1 MPHTPRISVLLTSYN
16 REAFVAEAIE
26 SVLAQSLTDFE
37 LIVSDDHSSDRTVEI
52 ANAYAA
58 RDARIRVSV
67 NERNLG
73 DYGNR
78 RHVASLARGRFLK
91 YHDSDDVMYRHCL
104 STMFELLD
112 AEPRAAFALSGSGS
126 WPGGPCPML
135 LTPRLAYEREC
146 LGLGLFHQGPA
157 SALFR
162 TDAFRALGGF
172 PEIAYAGDY
181 LFWLRACASV
191 SVLLVPGDLFY
202 YRVHPGQEIARPDSV
217 EAYARASGEMWR
229 MLNSS
234 LCPLCGDELEL
245 AKRNFAFSQA
255 RSLYRRL
262 KRGQFATVGSS
273 LHLLGLS
280 PRDWMTY
287 LRPPRRRA
295 SAGTPSE
302 ASSLSR

>member
-16 REAFVAEAIE
+16 RDAFVAEAIE

-135 LTPRLAYEREC
+135 LTPRLAYAREC

-172 PEIAYAGDY
+172 PEICFTTAFIRGRRSPSRTASRPT
-181 LFWLRACASV
+181 RA
-191 SVLLVPGDLFY
+191 LP
-202 YRVHPGQEIARPDSV
+202 AR
-217 EAYARASGEMWR
+217 
-229 MLNSS
+229 
-234 LCPLCGDELEL
+234 CG
-245 AKRNFAFSQA
+245 
-255 RSLYRRL
+255 
-262 KRGQFATVGSS
+262 GC
-273 LHLLGLS
+273 
-280 PRDWMTY
+280 
-287 LRPPRRRA
+287 
-295 SAGTPSE
+295 
-302 ASSLSR
+302 